1 MRIKQDKLVGHKP
14 TKHFVRFVNGVHAM
28 VLLYDIDG
36 NYYVNVIANKD
47 GKEIKH
53 CYPLTKEQYDIYM
66 CNDTKAQMKMIA
78 KGGRIYG
85 RA

>member
-1 MRIKQDKLVGHKP
+1 MRIKQDKLTGKKP
-14 TKHFVRFVNGVHAM
+14 VKHFVRFVNGVHAM

-36 NYYVNVIANKD
+36 NYSVNVIANKD

-66 CNDTKAQMKMIA
+66 CNDTQAQMEMIA

>member
-1 MRIKQDKLVGHKP
+1 MRIKQDKLTGKKP
-14 TKHFVRFVNGVHAM
+14 VKHFVRFVNGVHAM
-28 VLLYDIDG
+28 VLLYDIDD

-53 CYPLTKEQYDIYM
+53 CYPLTKEQYDVYM
-66 CNDTKAQMKMIA
+66 ADNPAKQMELIA

-85 RA
+85 CA